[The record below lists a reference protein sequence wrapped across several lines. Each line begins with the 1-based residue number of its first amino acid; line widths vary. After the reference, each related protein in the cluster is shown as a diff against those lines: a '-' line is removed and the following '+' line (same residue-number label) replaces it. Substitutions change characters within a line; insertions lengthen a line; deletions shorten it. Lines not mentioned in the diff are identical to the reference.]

1 VRGKQKPTVSFN
13 FLFAETAILGR
24 CGLLLV
30 LLQGRCV
37 TGRRKK
43 FLCIFP
49 IRPSAAC
56 HSLQFYNLF
65 ERATHAMK
73 TISAVRSGKKDNK
86 DICLLFFFG
95 QQ

>member
-1 VRGKQKPTVSFN
+1 MKPFYGRYITGTLRKQDMKNRTCA
-13 FLFAETAILGR
+13 FA
-24 CGLLLV
+24 
-30 LLQGRCV
+30 
-37 TGRRKK
+37 
-43 FLCIFP
+43 
-49 IRPSAAC
+49 
-56 HSLQFYNLF
+56 QFYNLF